1 MESTLTS
8 IERRLERIEL
18 LLEQLV
24 PLSTEKNIIKKN
36 AFKSKIPTDKE
47 MESYLMKYVFSEKK
61 TSKS

>member
-24 PLSTEKNIIKKN
+24 QLSTEKNIIKKS
-36 AFKSKIPTDKE
+36 AFKGKMPTDEE
-47 MESYLMKYVFSEKK
+47 MEAYLMKHLFSEKK
-61 TSKS
+61 